1 MVNNYG
7 DRCCPLRIGLWE
19 VLPNGR
25 FFMAEIPA
33 GDPITTE
40 TSHGMILQVDPSQD
54 SSDQDPGG
62 GAHITSTTCVGTCA
76 NQTLSF
82 SKQIYMHV
90 SASTLHMPFCFGKQ
104 NTFRYFLHVFV
115 LEGDW
120 AISSTCHVVISKMI
134 LSGEFSEGTNLNDRT
149 VNRMLSSTK

>member
-1 MVNNYG
+1 MT
-7 DRCCPLRIGLWE
+7 RIQAAVPTSPQPH
-19 VLPNGR
+19 VLGHVQ
-25 FFMAEIPA
+25 
-33 GDPITTE
+33 T
-40 TSHGMILQVDPSQD
+40 
-54 SSDQDPGG
+54 
-62 GAHITSTTCVGTCA
+62 A